1 MDVTKLNTF
10 VDLAETLN
18 YTQTAARLFTTQATV
33 SKQILALEKE
43 LDTTLVDRSH
53 RQIELTWA
61 GKLVLPY
68 AQKMVAT
75 QAQLTAALR
84 REMQTR
90 SMTLTIRSIPSISRY
105 RAFNLMS
112 AFAQQHPEVDLH
124 FSEAETDTLLP
135 SLADGTS
142 DIVFTRLFEIEQTA
156 YDTLIGETDRFVV
169 VLPKANPLANEP
181 TLTVTQLKD
190 QSFLFLN
197 EVTNLYRPVM
207 ALLNT
212 AGVTPKELYRGQRI
226 DLILGMINQG
236 MGVSIMMARS
246 LDLSDYP
253 AVTTVPLTPERLS
266 HLAFLRLK
274 THRTPASDLFWDFV
288 VHQEQ

>member
-1 MDVTKLNTF
+1 
-10 VDLAETLN
+10 
-18 YTQTAARLFTTQATV
+18 
-33 SKQILALEKE
+33 
-43 LDTTLVDRSH
+43 
-53 RQIELTWA
+53 
-61 GKLVLPY
+61 
-68 AQKMVAT
+68 
-75 QAQLTAALR
+75 
-84 REMQTR
+84 
-90 SMTLTIRSIPSISRY
+90 
-105 RAFNLMS
+105 MS

-169 VLPKANPLANEP
+169 VLPKANPLAQEA

-226 DLILGMINQG
+226 DLILGMINRG

-274 THRTPASDLFWDFV
+274 TTGHRPVIYSGTLSFIRNSDLFHLGIIKLNKRIVSWV
-288 VHQEQ
+288 